1 MALKTKTQ
9 RERLEEIRKENKD
22 NPNYPKLTLKGD
34 ILEVQIN
41 GKTYE
46 GSKEDMKEKFKAT
59 PYFLEEYNEVVLL
72 ASDFISYNMDW
83 IDKELSKG

>member
-22 NPNYPKLTLKGD
+22 NPNYPILTLKGD

-41 GKTYE
+41 GKIYE
-46 GSKEDMKEKFKAT
+46 GSKEEMKEKFKAT
-59 PYFLEEYNEVVLL
+59 PYFLEEYDEVVLL

>member
-1 MALKTKTQ
+1 
-9 RERLEEIRKENKD
+9 
-22 NPNYPKLTLKGD
+22 
-34 ILEVQIN
+34 
-41 GKTYE
+41 
-46 GSKEDMKEKFKAT
+46 MKEKFKAT